1 MIKWLDKYLENTLAC
16 ILLAVMVIAIFTQVV
31 TRTLDI
37 SLSWTEELARY
48 CFIWLVYIGVSFA
61 ASRKSHIKIDAIA
74 MLLDDKEKKY
84 LSLLADFVF
93 FTFACFILFHSTQMV
108 LELYH
113 LGQTSPA
120 LGLPMWIVYLAGP
133 VGFGLTSF
141 RLIQQMIITFDELE
155 AIKLG
160 QIKASE

>member
-1 MIKWLDKYLENTLAC
+1 MIKWLDKYLENTIAC
-16 ILLAVMVIAIFTQVV
+16 ILLAVMVTAIFLQVV

-61 ASRKSHIKIDAIA
+61 ASRKSHIKIDAVA
-74 MLLDDKEKKY
+74 MLLDPKEKKY
-84 LSLLADFVF
+84 LSLLSDLVF
-93 FTFACFILFHSTQMV
+93 FAFSCFILFHSTQMV
-108 LELYH
+108 MNLLY

-133 VGFGLTSF
+133 VGFALTAF
-141 RLIQQMIITFDELE
+141 RLLQQMIITFDELE
-155 AIKLG
+155 AIKFDEL
-160 QIKASE
+160 KASK